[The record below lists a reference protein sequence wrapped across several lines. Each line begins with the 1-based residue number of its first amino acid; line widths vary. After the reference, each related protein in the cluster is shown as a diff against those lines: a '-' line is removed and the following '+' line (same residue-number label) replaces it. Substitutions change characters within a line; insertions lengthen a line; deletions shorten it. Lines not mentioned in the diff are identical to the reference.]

1 MVTTDMA
8 TSEMGKTSRKEPTMM
23 PMRSDERL
31 AKRIAKDIIS
41 RYDPLSILDVGCG
54 DGIISENI
62 KEDVIYQGLDIV
74 NACIYEQ
81 NHNNPR
87 VRYIE
92 ATQVATGMQVG
103 SPWEMVL
110 LLDVIEHT
118 PDFTSLFTNAMKNS
132 SNYVIVSLPN
142 ELFFLERLR
151 MLWGKELPAHSL
163 DLVGMPEGFK
173 HQFIINIRKAEKLL
187 SAVALE
193 EGYELVEEIVR
204 PLIAKSTIKRG
215 LTWILEKITSKD
227 VWSMGSVLV
236 YKKKGH
242 NNK

>member
-1 MVTTDMA
+1 MA
-8 TSEMGKTSRKEPTMM
+8 TSEMEKTPRKKTTKM

-41 RYDPLSILDVGCG
+41 KYDPVSVLDVGCG

-62 KEDVIYQGLDIV
+62 KQGVIYQGLDIV

-81 NHNNPR
+81 NHNNSR
-87 VRYIE
+87 VRYVE
-92 ATQVATGMQVG
+92 ATQVKTGMQVG
-103 SPWEMVL
+103 KPWEMVL

-118 PDFTSLFTNAMKNS
+118 PEFTSLFINAMKNS

-151 MLWGKELPAHSL
+151 MLLGKELPAHSL

-173 HQFIINIRKAEKLL
+173 HQFIINISKAEKLL
-187 SAVALE
+187 SSVALE

-204 PLIAKSTIKRG
+204 PLITKSKIKRG
-215 LTWILEKITSKD
+215 ITWILEKITSND
-227 VWSMGSVLV
+227 VWSMGSVFV
-236 YKKKGH
+236 YKRKGH
-242 NNK
+242 YTK